1 MVIPTIIG
9 SISPTQAGDSVCSLV
24 AARYIKKIFPNSY
37 SVAVLD
43 PRTKELAPLLINHPD
58 IDRICISQK
67 QEGYTDTE
75 KQWASAFDYNL
86 PLFGH
91 YVPDNWGK
99 TMNWVERNFR
109 IRFQFE
115 STDSKLSVIGWNTL
129 TKEEKMPMLTPWF
142 NVNRL
147 KKTIVISPFV
157 GYNLSDETTRTRS
170 PSMEWWINVVE
181 MITKMGFN
189 VVQIGLPNLP
199 LIKHDKVNDKRELS
213 LLESVKLAL
222 GADIFFGACGGMQFI
237 INSYGH
243 KTICPFT
250 NWVKDAKPEVLLPV
264 NYKNNMIPLYSKD
277 DVNLI
282 TLEKVEK
289 AILQF

>member
-1 MVIPTIIG
+1 MKSPTIIG
-9 SISPTQAGDSVCSLV
+9 VTSPTQAGDSICSLV
-24 AARYIKKIFPNSY
+24 VATYIKKVFPNSY

-43 PRTKELAPLLINHPD
+43 SRTKELAPLLINQPD
-58 IDRICISQK
+58 IDRIYINK
-67 QEGYTDTE
+67 KEEGYTEKE
-75 KQWASAFDYNL
+75 KQWASTFDYNL

-91 YVPDNWGK
+91 YVPETWST

-115 STDSKLSVIGWNTL
+115 RPDSKLSVNGWNSL
-129 TKEEKMPMLTPWF
+129 TEEEKKPKLDAWF
-142 NVNRL
+142 DICRYN
-147 KKTIVISPFV
+147 KTIIISPFV
-157 GYNLSDETTRTRS
+157 GYNLSDETTKKRS
-170 PSMEWWINVVE
+170 PSMEWWVNVVE

-189 VVQIGLPNLP
+189 VVQIGLPNSP
-199 LIKHDKVNDKRELS
+199 LIKHDKISDKRGLS

-237 INSYGH
+237 VNSYGH

-250 NWVKDAKPEVLLPV
+250 NWIKDAKPEILLPV
-264 NYKNNMIPLYSKD
+264 NYKNNMIPIYSKD
-277 DVNLI
+277 NINLI
-282 TLEKVEK
+282 SLDEVEK